1 MGYKDML
8 GRGEVVT
15 VDEASRIFYSS
26 YIMPVPEPEE
36 ITLTSALGR
45 VLASDIVSE
54 NSLPEFPRSS
64 MDGYAVFS
72 GDTFGASE
80 SLPAYLKLAGEIK
93 MGEAASKPLS
103 RGQVFTIPTGGML
116 PEGAD
121 AVVMLEHTQ
130 TLGKDE
136 VEVLKPVAPGENVIQ
151 PGDDIRAGEVVL
163 MKGHRL
169 RPQDLGALAGIG
181 VTRTSVFKMPKV
193 AIINTGNE
201 IIPAE
206 QKPLP
211 GQVRDVNSYNLSGL
225 VRQAGGIPVL
235 KGIFR
240 DDYGLIRGAV
250 EDGLADCDIVALTGG
265 SSVGTG
271 DLTAKVINDV
281 GEPGVLVHGVSVKP
295 GKPVIIGVARGKP
308 VFGLPGHP
316 VAVTVSF
323 ELFLGPLIKKVSG
336 ETDPLGIAGIPN
348 VRVVEAKMAR
358 NYSSAPGREDHLR
371 VLLKSEGGELI
382 AHPVLGKSG
391 LISTLVKAHGTVVI
405 PVEKPGLQKGEK
417 VTVRLFE

>member
-8 GRGEVVT
+8 GRGEVVS
-15 VDEASRIFYSS
+15 VDEARRIFYSA
-26 YIMPVPEPEE
+26 YVPPEPETE
-36 ITLTSALGR
+36 EAPLSEALGR
-45 VLASDIVSE
+45 VLASDIVSGTP
-54 NSLPEFPRSS
+54 LPEFPRSS
-64 MDGYAVFS
+64 MDGYAAYS
-72 GDTFGASE
+72 ADTFGASE
-80 SLPAYLKLAGEIK
+80 SLPAYLKLAGEIR
-93 MGEAASKPLS
+93 MGEPASVPLS

-116 PEGAD
+116 PVGAD

-130 TLGKDE
+130 ALGTDE
-136 VEVLKPVAPGENVIQ
+136 VEVLKPVAPGENVVQ
-151 PGDDIRAGEVVL
+151 PGDDIRAGETVL
-163 MKGHRL
+163 SKGRRL

-181 VTRTSVFKMPKV
+181 VTKPLVFKMPKV

-201 IIPAE
+201 VIAAE

-211 GQVRDVNSYNLSGL
+211 GQVRDVNSYNLAGL

-240 DDYGLIRGAV
+240 DDYGLIRGAL
-250 EDGLADCDIVALTGG
+250 EDGLSDCDIVALTGG

-271 DLTAKVINDV
+271 DLTAKVINDA
-281 GEPGVLVHGVSVKP
+281 GKPGVLVHGVSVRP
-295 GKPVIIGVARGKP
+295 GKPVIIGVVKGKP

-323 ELFLGPLIKKVSG
+323 ELFLGPLIKKASG

-371 VLLKSEGGELI
+371 VLLKSEGGELF

-405 PVEKPGLQKGEK
+405 PVEKPGLLKGEK

>member
-8 GRGEVVT
+8 GRGEVVS
-15 VDEASRIFYSS
+15 VDEARRIFYAS
-26 YIMPVPEPEE
+26 YVPPEPETE
-36 ITLTSALGR
+36 EAPLSDALGR
-45 VLASDIVSE
+45 VLAADIVSGAP
-54 NSLPEFPRSS
+54 LPEFPRSS

-80 SLPAYLKLAGEIK
+80 SLPAYLKLAGEIR
-93 MGEAASKPLS
+93 MGEPASKPLP

-116 PEGAD
+116 PDGAD

-130 TLGKDE
+130 ALGADE
-136 VEVLKPVAPGENVIQ
+136 VEILKPVAPGENVIQ
-151 PGDDIRAGEVVL
+151 PGDDIRAGETVL
-163 MKGHRL
+163 SRGQRL

-181 VTRTSVFKMPKV
+181 VTRPLVFKRPKV

-201 IIPAE
+201 IITADK
-206 QKPLP
+206 KPLP
-211 GQVRDVNSYNLSGL
+211 GQVRDVNSYNLAGL
-225 VRQAGGIPVL
+225 VRQAGGVPVI
-235 KGIFR
+235 KGIFK
-240 DDYGLIRGAV
+240 DDYGQIRAAV
-250 EDGLADCDIVALTGG
+250 EDALSDCDIVTLTGG

-271 DLTAKVINDV
+271 DLTAKVINDAGV
-281 GEPGVLVHGVSVKP
+281 PGVLVHGVSVKP
-295 GKPVIIGVARGKP
+295 GKPVIIGVAKGKP

-323 ELFLGPLIKKVSG
+323 ELFLGPLIKKAAG
-336 ETDPLGIAGIPN
+336 EVDTLGIAGIPEA
-348 VRVVEAKMAR
+348 RVVEAKMAR

-371 VLLKSEGGELI
+371 VLLKPEGGELL